1 MAYTITPVVHG
12 GRTFRYWLSVILY
25 TLGATASAAAFG
37 AGLGAVGWLI
47 HAPWGELG
55 VALVGTTAVI
65 YTARELFGLPIP
77 IFDRRRQVPEW
88 WRDFYSRPIAALLY
102 GLSLGIGF
110 LTFLTFGTFV
120 VVSVSALAL
129 GSPWLG
135 ATWCGSFGLARGLA
149 LLAGSS
155 GAVEAAIEKTRVRL
169 GARIANAFALVGIA
183 LLAAQ
188 TLARGV

>member
-12 GRTFRYWLSVILY
+12 GRTIRYWLSVFLY
-25 TLGATASAAAFG
+25 TLGTTVSAAAFG
-37 AGLGAVGWLI
+37 AVLGALGWLI
-47 HAPWGELG
+47 QAPWGELS

-65 YTARELFGLPIP
+65 YTVRELFGLPIP

-88 WRDFYSRPIAALLY
+88 WRDFYSGPTAALLY

-120 VVSVSALAL
+120 VVSVSAFAW

-135 ATWCGSFGLARGLA
+135 AAWCGSFGLARGVA
-149 LLAGSS
+149 VVAGSS
-155 GAVEAAIEKTRVRL
+155 GAVEGAIEQTRVRL
-169 GARIANAFALVGIA
+169 GAQVTNALALLGIA
-183 LLAAQ
+183 LLAGQ
-188 TLARGV
+188 TLARGS